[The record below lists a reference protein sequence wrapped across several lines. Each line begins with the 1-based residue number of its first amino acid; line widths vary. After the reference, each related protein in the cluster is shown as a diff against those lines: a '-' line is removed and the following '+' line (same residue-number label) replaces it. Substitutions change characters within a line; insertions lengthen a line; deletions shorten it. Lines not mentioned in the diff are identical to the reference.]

1 MKKLLVAASILALCA
16 PCAAYDLKNLSTAD
30 LLTIGRGLDKLPRED
45 TDREHGDLYN
55 RIQAQITAQEHHAA
69 AIAAQALR
77 DKITAEIRAKEA
89 GEQKH
94 E

>member
-1 MKKLLVAASILALCA
+1 MKKLLAGSIALCLCVPA
-16 PCAAYDLKNLSTAD
+16 VAYDLKNLSVAD

-55 RIQAQITAQEHHAA
+55 RIQAQITAQEQQAA
-69 AIAAQALR
+69 TIAAQALR
-77 DKITAEIRAKEA
+77 DKITAEIRAKES